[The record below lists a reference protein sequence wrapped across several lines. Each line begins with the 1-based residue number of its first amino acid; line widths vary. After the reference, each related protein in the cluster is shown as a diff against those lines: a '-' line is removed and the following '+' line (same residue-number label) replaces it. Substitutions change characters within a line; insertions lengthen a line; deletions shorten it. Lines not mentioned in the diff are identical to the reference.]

1 MTTTLQLKKLLII
14 PLLFLVGNVWGQTTY
29 TGIPSASGA
38 ICPTATEYCSS
49 TAYYGN
55 IIKANVQTV
64 SGNSITFRVRKC
76 DGSSF
81 GSSGTLKVMNNTI
94 CGTQASS
101 IAITSGGT
109 FKDISI
115 NVSHIGT
122 INYRIVLL
130 TTSTFYTNELSVTG
144 TQLQPDL
151 YSINE
156 SIAPGSSLP
165 GGSVSFANQ
174 VQNIGTGNAS
184 SSTIGYYL
192 SNSSTLSTSS
202 ATYLGQSSVPS
213 LAAGQTSSFI
223 NSNITIPTSVSPGNY
238 YLCFKADNGNSIT
251 ESNESNNSSCQPF
264 TVLAPTP
271 PSLQVESCFATNSSA
286 FNVGEIMNGSVAVR
300 NTPSSQSWTG
310 TITIFMKHTVSGT
323 TNNLVNQNF
332 TIPGGNSQT
341 IYFNNIA
348 MNYPTG
354 SYKLYCQYTN
364 SPNGG
369 IDFIKNNGICS
380 TSENTSTGTITP
392 TKLITI
398 TSSPNLVCGT
408 SIITPVS
415 PVVGQSANFKYTI
428 SNTGTGNYTG
438 TLQMWIRNT
447 TTVGVPLTGMS
458 ISGLLAGNSHTFD
471 YTSSGITFA
480 PGSYLLQIE
489 DASGTPVVKC
499 SVPFTVVADPTACV
513 TWTDTPPT
521 GDKLTAANYLACNHI
536 IQASQSA
543 TENRDNGIKRELMAK
558 VTFNSLYKDVTLTN
572 PQPPAQYYPVPFTDM
587 QGTPAWLKE
596 VKTLA
601 YLQWSDDITPFDR
614 DFINF
619 RPDDHLPKKYALK
632 VILEA
637 FNIPKSTAT
646 PSPFSDVSTSE
657 AMYGY
662 IKKAHELGLISGTV
676 FNVDSNGFANVNITR
691 EDLFVVLWKL
701 LTNPSINKPTVASL
715 NNPSNYYVP
724 GNNRMA
730 TMGKVP
736 DIDQAN
742 FNHYQKTSFSIA
754 GRGVSLDFTHTYN
767 SFLTEL
773 PKGYFEED
781 NTTSSQKFTPLGI
794 GWTHTYNIYAQKVA
808 GYTFGTDVEPDKL
821 MVYYPDGSINTFNYA
836 TGVPDGIEVY
846 DTMSKVA
853 ITGGERITILTKGQ
867 VSYVFENFNNGKF
880 YFIKSIKDRNNNGVK
895 CSYEASST
903 IPSVAKYHLKT
914 VQEEFND
921 NSLGRSLTF
930 GYASVISP
938 YITSVTESGL
948 GRVIH
953 FNVDTSTKSLTDFTD
968 AKSQVTHYV
977 YDDAT
982 NYNKSNLL
990 TEIWL
995 PKGNK
1000 IRNTYAQRK
1009 LISSQTLNTSS
1020 VTTSTT
1026 AVNWTPNYTASGYNS
1041 SSTVI
1046 SQQSA
1051 YNPNVADR
1059 TTTYTHNTIG
1069 NPTQIVSPTGTT
1081 TFNSYDTGNNANLP
1095 TSLTVNGQSSSISYD
1110 AKGNVLN
1117 ISKNGITNI
1126 FTYTPKNDVDLHT
1139 DGRGFVTNYD
1149 YDTNGNLEYIRRPT
1163 GFGYTQIYRNSY
1175 GQVIDVYNPS
1185 NIQTHFGYNVNGLTN
1200 LVSSPQVAGVQTTSE
1215 YDNASRLKKTIDAM
1229 NNETRFDYD
1238 ANDNVVDTWDA
1249 NNQNTHHLYDQN
1261 DNHTDIRNPK
1271 LEHQVNTYNPDDDM
1285 LASETFGS
1293 HVKSY
1298 TYNEDGSLKTHT
1310 RGNGTFTYSYLP
1322 NGRLQSDTQT
1332 SYTYYTNGNIN
1343 TITNS
1348 NGTLTL
1354 HYDANDRL
1362 DYYDDYFGNRVSY
1375 TYDANN
1381 NIKTIVY
1388 PGSKTVTYTYDAVNR
1403 CTDVLDWNNKNTHY
1417 DYLADDRVDR
1427 ITLPNTSYAQYS
1439 YDPAGRPTGIA
1450 NKKADG
1456 TIISAYTF
1464 GLRPDGNHE
1473 TETITEPSIV
1483 AGLAT
1488 ITPQTVSYGLYPNN
1502 IIQSQGSTNF
1512 TNYTSGSIQ
1521 TKGTDSFTY
1530 DLNDNMLTAP
1540 NSTFSYDGAGN
1551 RRAKTVSGVNT
1562 RYVLSILGMS
1572 QVLMETNSSNAV
1584 QNYYVYGPTGLL
1596 YRVKTDN
1603 TTYSYYHYDYRGSTT
1618 AITNDAQNVTH
1629 SYSYDPFGKVLAKT
1643 EADAN
1648 PFQYVGQHGVQ
1659 YESPTLTFMRARY
1672 YDPTTGRFVSEDPIW
1687 ALNLYPYADN
1697 NPINKIDKDG
1707 KIAGWIIEIGVG
1719 ATLGALF
1726 EGGSAYLDGERGTD
1740 LAKTALWGA
1749 TKGAANSAISLF
1761 TGKSAVKTFLI
1772 GIFSALGTQ
1781 IADDYRDYKKKG
1793 IVDNF
1798 EERTVKYT
1806 TTALRGAISGLL
1818 SIAST
1823 NTTIA
1828 TQMFGKTGALSR
1840 LDMRRMTYALKGLMN
1855 GVINEITSKFVEKVV
1870 TREKLI
1876 K

>member
-1 MTTTLQLKKLLII
+1 MKTILQLKKLLII
-14 PLLFLVGNVWGQTTY
+14 PLLFLMGNVWGQTTY
-29 TGIPSASGA
+29 TGLPSASGA
-38 ICPTATEYCSS
+38 ICPTTTEYCGS

-94 CGTQASS
+94 CGTQATS

-144 TQLQPDL
+144 T
-151 YSINE
+151 
-156 SIAPGSSLP
+156 
-165 GGSVSFANQ
+165 
-174 VQNIGTGNAS
+174 
-184 SSTIGYYL
+184 
-192 SNSSTLSTSS
+192 
-202 ATYLGQSSVPS
+202 
-213 LAAGQTSSFI
+213 
-223 NSNITIPTSVSPGNY
+223 
-238 YLCFKADNGNSIT
+238 
-251 ESNESNNSSCQPF
+251 
-264 TVLAPTP
+264 APTP
-271 PSLQVESCFATNSSA
+271 PSLMAETCFNLSSTA
-286 FNVGEIMNGSVAVR
+286 FIPGQTISGSIGVR

-310 TITIFMKHTVSGT
+310 TVTVLIRQKLSPYQQQTITS
-323 TNNLVNQNF
+323 QNF
-332 TIPGGNSQT
+332 TIAGGNSQT
-341 IYFNNIA
+341 INFSTPLIV
-348 MNYPTG
+348 TGG
-354 SYKLYCQYTN
+354 SYAIYCKYSN

-369 IDFIKNNGICS
+369 DDYIVNNGCGTCS
-380 TSENTSTGTITP
+380 GLGCLSTTTP
-392 TKLITI
+392 SALITV
-398 TSSPNLVCGT
+398 TDQPNLVCGT
-408 SIITPVS
+408 SIITPIS

-428 SNTGTGNYTG
+428 TNTGTGNYTG
-438 TLQMWIRNT
+438 TLQMWIRNS
-447 TTVGVPLTGMS
+447 TTVGIPLSSQS
-458 ISGLLAGNSHTFD
+458 ITGLLAGNQYTFD
-471 YTSSGITFA
+471 YTTLSGVTLS
-480 PGSYLLQIE
+480 PGPYVLQIE
-489 DASGTPVVKC
+489 DANSVPIVKC

-536 IQASQSA
+536 IQVSQSEV
-543 TENRDNGIKRELMAK
+543 ENRLNGIKRELIAK
-558 VTFNSLYKDVTLTN
+558 ATFNSLYKDVTLTN

-587 QGTPAWLKE
+587 QGIPAWLKE

-614 DFINF
+614 DFVNF
-619 RPDDHLPKKYALK
+619 QPDTLVRKKYAIKIL
-632 VILEA
+632 LEA

-646 PSPFSDVSTSE
+646 PSPFSDVSTTE

-701 LTNPSINKPTVASL
+701 LTNPLINKPTVTSL

-736 DIDQAN
+736 DIDQGN

-754 GRGVSLDFTHTYN
+754 GRGLSLDFTHTYN

-781 NTTSSQKFTPLGI
+781 NTISSQKFTPLGI
-794 GWTHTYNIYAQKVA
+794 GWTHNYNIYAQKVA

-836 TGVPDGIEVY
+836 TGVPDGIGIY

-867 VSYVFENFNNGKF
+867 VSYVFENYNNGKF

-895 CSYEASST
+895 CTYEASST

-930 GYASVISP
+930 GYASLISP
-938 YITSVTESGL
+938 YITAVTESGL
-948 GRVIH
+948 GRIIH

-1020 VTTSTT
+1020 VATSTT

-1041 SSTVI
+1041 SGTVI

-1051 YNPNVADR
+1051 YNPNLTDR
-1059 TTTYTHNTIG
+1059 TTTYTHNTLG
-1069 NPTQIVSPTGTT
+1069 NPTSIVSPTGTT
-1081 TFNSYDTGNNANLP
+1081 TFNTYDTSGTGNNQNLP

-1110 AKGNVLN
+1110 TNGNILN
-1117 ISKNGITNI
+1117 ISKNGITNR
-1126 FTYTPKNDVDLHT
+1126 FTYTTKNDVLKHT
-1139 DGRGFVTNYD
+1139 DGRLFETNYT
-1149 YDTNGNLEYIRRPT
+1149 YDTAGNLTDVTRPA
-1163 GFGYTQIYRNSY
+1163 GFGNTHLARNSF
-1175 GQVIDVYNPS
+1175 GQVNDVSNPS
-1185 NIQTHFGYNVNGLTN
+1185 NIVTHFGYDIATGMTN

-1229 NNETRFDYD
+1229 GKQNLYNYDNNDNLIQSINPLGAVNGKVDHTYD
-1238 ANDNVVDTWDA
+1238 ANDNHKTVVNAKGEPQTM
-1249 NNQNTHHLYDQN
+1249 N
-1261 DNHTDIRNPK
+1261 
-1271 LEHQVNTYNPDDDM
+1271 YNPDDDM
-1285 LASETFGS
+1285 LANETFGS

-1298 TYNEDGSLKTHT
+1298 TYNEDGSLATHT

-1322 NGRLQSDTQT
+1322 NGRLQSDSQT

-1362 DYYDDYFGNRVSY
+1362 DYYDDYYANRVSY

-1403 CTDVLDWNNKNTHY
+1403 CTDVTDWNTKNTHY

-1464 GLRPDGNHE
+1464 GLRPDGNHK

-1483 AGLAT
+1483 AGLGT
-1488 ITPQTVSYGLYPNN
+1488 ITPQTESYGTYPNN
-1502 IIQSQGSTNF
+1502 IIQSQGSTTY
-1512 TNYTSGSIQ
+1512 TNYLEGSVH
-1521 TKGTDSFTY
+1521 TKGSDAFTY

-1551 RRAKTVSGVNT
+1551 RRAKTVSGINT

-1596 YRVKTDN
+1596 YRIKADN
-1603 TTYSYYHYDYRGSTT
+1603 TIYSYYHYDYRGSTT
-1618 AITNDAQNVTH
+1618 AITNEAQTITH

-1643 EADAN
+1643 ETDAN

-1697 NPINKIDKDG
+1697 NPVMKIDADG
-1707 KIAGWIIEIGVG
+1707 KIAGWVVETAAS
-1719 ATLGALF
+1719 ATLGGIVDGYIGF
-1726 EGGSAYLDGERGTD
+1726 RDGERGSK
-1740 LAKTALWGA
+1740 LAGTIAWGVA
-1749 TKGAANSAISLF
+1749 KGTVS
-1761 TGKSAVKTFLI
+1761 G
-1772 GIFSALGTQ
+1772 GISALSGNGVISQ
-1781 IADDYRDYKKKG
+1781 IIIGAFSSVVSQIIDDRNNEKLSSADVYSEQILY
-1793 IVDNF
+1793 
-1798 EERTVKYT
+1798 
-1806 TTALRGAISGLL
+1806 GAVSGLL
-1818 SIAST
+1818 SYAGGDSKV
-1823 NTTIA
+1823 A
-1828 TQMFGKTGALSR
+1828 TKLFGKTGIGNV
-1840 LDMRRMTYALKGLMN
+1840 DMRKTTKYLVKLLKGS
-1855 GVINEITSKFVEKVV
+1855 ISTITDKFFEN
-1870 TREKLI
+1870 I
-1876 K
+1876 KNNF